1 MNKIRKIDTSKSA
14 PSDARATWGPFT
26 AGFEWD
32 GNAGVN
38 TAVGHVHADKPGD
51 LVALATRYKAS
62 YVEQFDDFLGDTL
75 RTDVWAVFSGSDAQ
89 AADPVTAATAGVN
102 GELSMVTGNDGT
114 TTVAVNGTQINGDLN
129 WKANQGELFF
139 ETRLKVSAITDGVIF
154 AGFTEQAAALEM
166 PFTLA
171 GTTLTSGATD
181 GVGLLFDTGATT
193 DNFWGQGVKAGTDA
207 TQIDTGEAPVA
218 DTYIRLGVK
227 VDSDGIATYYVNG
240 TQVGDPQ
247 ASAVT
252 VSTALCPVV
261 CAFAETATSRTVTVD
276 YIVTSQGR

>member
-1 MNKIRKIDTSKSA
+1 MNKIRKIDTSKTA

-38 TAVGHVHADKPGD
+38 TAVGHIHEDKPGD

-75 RTDVWAVFSGSDAQ
+75 RTDVWGVFSGSDAQ

-129 WKANQGELFF
+129 WKANQGDLFF
-139 ETRLKVSAITDGVIF
+139 ETRL
-154 AGFTEQAAALEM
+154 
-166 PFTLA
+166 
-171 GTTLTSGATD
+171 
-181 GVGLLFDTGATT
+181 
-193 DNFWGQGVKAGTDA
+193 
-207 TQIDTGEAPVA
+207 
-218 DTYIRLGVK
+218 
-227 VDSDGIATYYVNG
+227 
-240 TQVGDPQ
+240 
-247 ASAVT
+247 
-252 VSTALCPVV
+252 
-261 CAFAETATSRTVTVD
+261 
-276 YIVTSQGR
+276 